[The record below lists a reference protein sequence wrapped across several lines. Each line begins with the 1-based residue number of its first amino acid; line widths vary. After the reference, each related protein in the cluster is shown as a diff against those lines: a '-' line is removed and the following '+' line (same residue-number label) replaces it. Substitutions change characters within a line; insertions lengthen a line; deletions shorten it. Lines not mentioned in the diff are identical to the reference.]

1 VREYSTPSAPG
12 RSRSGPAAGWTSL
25 TDDVVRNAEEAPEAV
40 VLSRPDGQ
48 GWVGVTAVAFR
59 DEVAGVARGL
69 MAAGVARGDR
79 VALMSATRYEW
90 TLLDYACWWV
100 GAVGVP
106 VYESTRGEALAW
118 VLRDSGAR
126 AVIVETPAH
135 RSAVAEVRSAIPD
148 LEHVWTIDAETPGE
162 GAVDL
167 LTTLGRD
174 GAVSDDELEAR
185 RCAVT
190 PADDATLIYTSGT
203 TGRPK
208 GCRLTHANFDAVLE
222 ATLLELADLFEGD
235 DAATLLF
242 LPLPHVFARVVQVGC
257 VRARVRL
264 GHHAEVSR
272 LGDRLR
278 DFAPTFVLAVPRV
291 FETVFNHAS
300 QRAVADGRGA
310 RFDDAV
316 EVAVAWSRALDRGRV
331 PLRLQARRA
340 AADRLVLAR
349 LRESVGG
356 RCRYAVSGG
365 APLGERLGHFFRGAG
380 VTVLE
385 GYGLSETTAA
395 VTVGSPAAHKVGT
408 VGRPLPGTTVRVSDD
423 GELLFRGPQVFAG
436 YWDGGPA
443 SSAERRQEAQ
453 EATAVALD
461 DGGWLHTGD
470 LGEVDDEGFVRV
482 TGRKQEILVTA
493 GGKSVSPTHLEDRLR
508 AHPLVSQALVVGDRR
523 PFVGALVTLDRE
535 AVAAWARERGKPVG
549 LAAVARDPDL
559 RRDIQGGVDAANA
572 EVSQAEAIRTFT
584 VLARDWT
591 EEGGELTPSLKLKR
605 AVVLRRCK
613 DDIAALY
620 L

>member
-1 VREYSTPSAPG
+1 MREYSTPSAPRRPG
-12 RSRSGPAAGWTSL
+12 SAPYAGWRSL

-40 VLSRPDGQ
+40 VLSRPSGR
-48 GWVGVTAVAFR
+48 GWDDVTAAGFR
-59 DEVAGVARGL
+59 DEVVAVARGL
-69 MAAGVARGDR
+69 MAAGVTRGDR

-106 VYESTRGEALAW
+106 VYETTRGEALAW
-118 VLRDSGAR
+118 VLQDSGAR
-126 AVIVETPAH
+126 AVVVEQATH
-135 RSAVAEVRSAIPD
+135 RAAVAEVRDQAPD
-148 LEHVWTIDAETPGE
+148 LEHVWTIDADPPEE
-162 GAVDL
+162 GAVAV
-167 LTTLGRD
+167 LTALGRD
-174 GAVSDDELEAR
+174 VAADEVEAR
-185 RCAVT
+185 RRAGT

-208 GCRLTHANFDAVLE
+208 GCRLTHANFDAVLD
-222 ATLLELADLFEGD
+222 ATLHELAELFDGD

-257 VRARVRL
+257 IRARVRL

-272 LGDRLR
+272 LGDRLK

-310 RFDDAV
+310 RFDTAV

-331 PLRLQARRA
+331 PLRLRARRA
-340 AADRLVLAR
+340 AADRMVLAR

-395 VTVGSPAAHKVGT
+395 VTVGSPGAHKVGT

-423 GELLFRGPQVFAG
+423 GELLFRGPQVFPG
-436 YWDGGPA
+436 YWDGGSGA
-443 SSAERRQEAQ
+443 SAPRHQEAE

-461 DGGWLHTGD
+461 SGGWLHTGD

-493 GGKSVSPTHLEDRLR
+493 GGKSVSPTHLEDHLR
-508 AHPLVSQALVVGDRR
+508 AHPLISQALVVGDRR
-523 PFVGALVTLDRE
+523 PFVGALVTLDRD
-535 AVAAWARERGKPVG
+535 AVGAWARDRGKPVG
-549 LAAVARDPDL
+549 IAALTRDPDL
-559 RRDIQGGVDAANA
+559 RREIQGGVDAANA
-572 EVSQAEAIRTFT
+572 EVSQAEAIRTFA